1 MADRHHQRAGIPSS
15 FSADPSR
22 LAAGRPKTKGGK
34 GKAKR
39 AAKGGYLLA
48 VAGSVERFLRRLHDF
63 DQFSLAPPS

>member
-1 MADRHHQRAGIPSS
+1 
-15 FSADPSR
+15 